1 LDRRN
6 AARVTLGVLNRLIA
20 GPTRR
25 TLMAKKKNKKRRNS
39 LNDAMAWFVT
49 LVPALLAAMAAFWNA
64 REQGFLDDGL
74 TGKGKG
80 KGKRGKGSRKRSA

>member
-1 LDRRN
+1 L
-6 AARVTLGVLNRLIA
+6 TLGVLNRLTG

-25 TLMAKKKNKKRRNS
+25 TLMAKNKNKKRRNS
-39 LNDAMAWFVT
+39 LNDAMSWFVT

-74 TGKGKG
+74 TGKSKG
-80 KGKRGKGSRKRSA
+80 SKRGKGSRKRSA